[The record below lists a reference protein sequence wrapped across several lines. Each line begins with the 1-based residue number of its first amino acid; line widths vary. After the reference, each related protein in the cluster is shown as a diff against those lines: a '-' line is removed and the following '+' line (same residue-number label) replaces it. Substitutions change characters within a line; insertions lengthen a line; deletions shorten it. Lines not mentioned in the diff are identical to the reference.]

1 MKCKKDILDY
11 AEFCTGCG
19 LCHSVNDVQFKF
31 DEKEFIYPEL
41 RDKDADLCKVV
52 CPAFGNALKNYQDG
66 SIWGTIK
73 VSYLGWS
80 SDEDIRFK
88 ASSGGVTTALCCYLL
103 VKKIVDGIIQVKKDP
118 DNPCETINV
127 ISRTKSDVLECMGS
141 RYTRSSPLMQIKQ
154 MVKAGERYAFVG
166 KPCDASALRMLK
178 AAHIEEWANQIKYI
192 FSFFCAGQPSKAANI
207 KLITSLGCKD
217 EKDCKDLS
225 YRGNGWPGKAQA
237 WNNEGVSQTMDYET
251 SWMKILGR
259 DVRKCCR
266 FCADGTGEMAD
277 VSCGDAW
284 YLKEDGRPD
293 IFKEHPGQNA
303 IFGRTE
309 AGSELIKKAIK
320 DGVITV
326 KDFDPDKDLLH
337 KRQPYHY
344 ARKASLSS
352 LKLAMWLC
360 GRTFPMYDSKKLA
373 MFAKDF
379 PLKSKIYRCVG
390 TIQRVWKKVL

>member
-1 MKCKKDILDY
+1 MNSISVFNEY
-11 AEFCTGCG
+11 CTGCG
-19 LCHSVNDVQFKF
+19 LCHSVKGVDFRD
-31 DEKEFIYPEL
+31 DEKGFKCPNLKEEHASF
-41 RDKDADLCKVV
+41 CKIA
-52 CPAFGNALKNYQDG
+52 CPSSGNALRNYQDG
-66 SIWGTIK
+66 SIWGAMK
-73 VSYLGWS
+73 KSFLGWS
-80 SDEDIRFK
+80 SDEQIRFM
-88 ASSGGVTTALCCYLL
+88 ASSGGVTTVLCIYLL
-103 VKKIVDGIIQVKKDP
+103 EKNMVDGIIQVKKDP
-118 DNPCETINV
+118 QNPCETINV
-127 ISRTKSDVLECMGS
+127 ISRSKEEVLECMGS
-141 RYTRSSPLMQIKQ
+141 RYTTSSPLMQIKQ
-154 MVKAGERYAFVG
+154 QVKEGERYAFVG
-166 KPCDASALRMLK
+166 KPCDASALRMYK
-178 AAHIEEWANQIKYI
+178 ESHSETWTEQIAYI

-207 KLITSLGCKD
+207 KLISSLGCKD
-217 EKDCKDLS
+217 ESDCKDLS

-237 WNNEGVSQTMDYET
+237 WNNAGDTKTMDYET

-259 DVRKCCR
+259 DVRKYCR

-277 VSCGDAW
+277 ISCGDAW

-293 IFKEHPGQNA
+293 IFTEHPGQNA
-303 IFGRTE
+303 IFARTE
-309 AGSELIKKAIK
+309 AGAKLIDMAIK

-360 GRTFPMYDSKKLA
+360 GRNFPMYDRKKLA